1 MVRSGRREPE
11 DAVAA
16 AVCGGDV
23 EGAVRPLHGRAKAR
37 VAAAAAEDA
46 LDGRRRGARLVEGEA
61 QQLLSL
67 TLDQAGTST
76 AAIERIFG
84 GGGSDPRLRSAV
96 QGPDG
101 ALYVATAN
109 GSGDR
114 IFRLTPS

>member
-1 MVRSGRREPE
+1 MACLKS
-11 DAVAA
+11 
-16 AVCGGDV
+16 
-23 EGAVRPLHGRAKAR
+23 
-37 VAAAAAEDA
+37 
-46 LDGRRRGARLVEGEA
+46 

-67 TLDQAGTST
+67 TLDQAGAST
-76 AAIERIFG
+76 VAAERVFG
-84 GGGSDPRLRSAV
+84 GGDSDPRLRSAV